1 MRKSEIL
8 DPVVRAVVL
17 MRESEHILS
26 DYVHSVSSADDKTAL
41 ADVTGRLRIIT
52 DMLETDFGVYL

>member
-8 DPVVRAVVL
+8 DPVVRAVVQ
-17 MRESEHILS
+17 MREAEHILTS
-26 DYVHSVSSADDKTAL
+26 YQQAVSLEDDKTAL